1 MSDSDVIV
9 FRLVALPCTI
19 TSCAETGVYTPVI
32 VVDGPV
38 GDGGKPKE
46 CEFVLHTI
54 SVCEEHKLI
63 PLEGY
68 MTVKL
73 WEWIK
78 DQLWDLHRFIPNYA
92 TCRIVF
98 ERDGQR
104 IP

>member
-1 MSDSDVIV
+1 MSDSGVKV
-9 FRLVALPCTI
+9 FRLIVFPCAI
-19 TSCAETGVYTPVI
+19 PACSGTGIYTPVI

-38 GDGGKPKE
+38 GDGGKPQE

-54 SVCEEHKLI
+54 SVCEEHRQI
-63 PLEGY
+63 PLGAY

-78 DQLWDLHRFIPNYA
+78 DQMWDLHRFIPNYA
-92 TCRIVF
+92 TCRLVF

-104 IP
+104 VR